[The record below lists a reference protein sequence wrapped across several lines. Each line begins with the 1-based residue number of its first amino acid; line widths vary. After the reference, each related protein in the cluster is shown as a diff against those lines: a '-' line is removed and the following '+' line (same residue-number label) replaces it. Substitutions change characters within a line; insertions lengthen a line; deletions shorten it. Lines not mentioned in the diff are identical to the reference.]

1 MKIIDKIFK
10 KNTVLPLKELQ
21 EVAMALSLE
30 TKTETTEK
38 TSKSA
43 ALLNKYLTNA
53 VSMTR
58 LDTIIE
64 SHKTLSDYA
73 KRSEW
78 EGINPDDVA
87 AKRKE
92 VEKEMKGFGIKD
104 KLAYYGNVKAGEH
117 SRETTTKLGVIAAA
131 MVVAATIDPDL
142 SHCVAGAGMAY
153 IASKTAAAT
162 IGAPQTPKE
171 LFSTRDYVDLKHAQ
185 TALKKLEGSLM
196 KKENQKMVQQA
207 IVNGAYFPGRGMY
220 GR

>member
-1 MKIIDKIFK
+1 
-10 KNTVLPLKELQ
+10 
-21 EVAMALSLE
+21 MALSLE
-30 TKTETTEK
+30 NKSETAEK

-78 EGINPDDVA
+78 DDIKADDVY

-117 SRETTTKLGVIAAA
+117 SRETTTKLGILAAA

-153 IASKTAAAT
+153 MASKVGVKMA
-162 IGAPQTPKE
+162 GAPQNPKE

-185 TALKKLEGSLM
+185 TALKKLESNLM

>member
-1 MKIIDKIFK
+1 
-10 KNTVLPLKELQ
+10 
-21 EVAMALSLE
+21 MALSLE
-30 TKTETTEK
+30 TKTETTEE

-78 EGINPDDVA
+78 DGISSADVA

-92 VEKEMKGFGIKD
+92 VEKDMKGFGIKD

-117 SRETTTKLGVIAAA
+117 SRETTTKLGILAAA
-131 MVVAATIDPDL
+131 MVVAAAIDPDL

-153 IASKTAAAT
+153 MASKVGAKMAS
-162 IGAPQTPKE
+162 APQTPKE

-185 TALKKLEGSLM
+185 TALKKLESNLI

-207 IVNGAYFPGRGMY
+207 IVNGVYFPGRGMY

>member
-1 MKIIDKIFK
+1 
-10 KNTVLPLKELQ
+10 
-21 EVAMALSLE
+21 MALSLE
-30 TKTETTEK
+30 NKTESTEK

-78 EGINPDDVA
+78 ESLSSAEVA

-92 VEKEMKGFGIKD
+92 VEKDMKGFGIKD
-104 KLAYYGNVKAGEH
+104 KLAYYGNVKAGDH
-117 SRETTTKLGVIAAA
+117 TRETTTKLGIIAAA

-153 IASKTAAAT
+153 IASKV
-162 IGAPQTPKE
+162 GAQTVGTPQTPKE

-185 TALKKLEGSLM
+185 TALRKLETRLT
-196 KKENQKMVQQA
+196 KKENQEMIQKA
-207 IVNGAYFPGRGMY
+207 IVKGAYMPGLYSY

>member
-1 MKIIDKIFK
+1 
-10 KNTVLPLKELQ
+10 
-21 EVAMALSLE
+21 MALSLE
-30 TKTETTEK
+30 NKSETAEK

-78 EGINPDDVA
+78 DDIKADDVY

-104 KLAYYGNVKAGEH
+104 KLAYYG
-117 SRETTTKLGVIAAA
+117 
-131 MVVAATIDPDL
+131 
-142 SHCVAGAGMAY
+142 
-153 IASKTAAAT
+153 SKTAAAT

-185 TALKKLEGSLM
+185 TALKKLESNLM

-207 IVNGAYFPGRGMY
+207 IINGAYFPGRGMY

>member
-1 MKIIDKIFK
+1 
-10 KNTVLPLKELQ
+10 
-21 EVAMALSLE
+21 MALSLE

-78 EGINPDDVA
+78 DGISSADVA

-92 VEKEMKGFGIKD
+92 VEKDMKGFGIKD

-117 SRETTTKLGVIAAA
+117 SRETTTKLGILAAA
-131 MVVAATIDPDL
+131 MVVAAAIDPDL
-142 SHCVAGAGMAY
+142 SHCVASAGMAY
-153 IASKTAAAT
+153 MASKVGAKMAS
-162 IGAPQTPKE
+162 APQTPKE

-185 TALKKLEGSLM
+185 TALKKLESNLI

-220 GR
+220 GRCFGSTFSKSPVFGAFFISA

>member
-1 MKIIDKIFK
+1 
-10 KNTVLPLKELQ
+10 
-21 EVAMALSLE
+21 MALSLE

-78 EGINPDDVA
+78 DGISSADVA

-92 VEKEMKGFGIKD
+92 VEKDMKGFGIKD

-117 SRETTTKLGVIAAA
+117 SRETTTKLGILAAA
-131 MVVAATIDPDL
+131 MVVAAAIDPEL

-153 IASKTAAAT
+153 MASKVGAKMAS
-162 IGAPQTPKE
+162 APQTPKE

-185 TALKKLEGSLM
+185 TALKKLESNLI

-207 IVNGAYFPGRGMY
+207 IVNGVYFPGRGMY